1 VMAIDPG
8 FRTDHTL
15 LGETQW
21 TFSREPAVQQR
32 RKIVQQE
39 LIERVR
45 TLPGVEAAGLV
56 NDHPLGVGGFA
67 NGQFIEMTRQDEL
80 QSPED
85 LARLGPEVKNRV
97 GMAGYRIA
105 SEGYF
110 TAMGIRL
117 IRGRLFEDSDGP
129 DAPHVAVISESLAAT
144 KWPDQDP
151 IGRFIQFGNMDGDL
165 RGFRVVGVVS
175 DVREVSP
182 ETVPGPLF
190 YGYYKQRMA
199 SRFTMVVRTG
209 MASALAPTVR
219 QVVREADPELPLQL
233 RTAEE
238 ALDRALAG
246 RRFSLTLIVAFSASA
261 LILAALGIY
270 GLITY
275 LVAERTREIGIRLAL
290 GAESADVLR
299 LVLGRGLVLAVGG
312 IAVGLVAAMGL
323 TRFLEGMLFGVTT
336 ADPVA
341 LGGVM
346 LVTLLAV
353 VMASYVPARRAM
365 RVAPVIAMRAE

>member
-1 VMAIDPG
+1 
-8 FRTDHTL
+8 
-15 LGETQW
+15 
-21 TFSREPAVQQR
+21 
-32 RKIVQQE
+32 
-39 LIERVR
+39 
-45 TLPGVEAAGLV
+45 
-56 NDHPLGVGGFA
+56 
-67 NGQFIEMTRQDEL
+67 
-80 QSPED
+80 
-85 LARLGPEVKNRV
+85 
-97 GMAGYRIA
+97 
-105 SEGYF
+105 
-110 TAMGIRL
+110 
-117 IRGRLFEDSDGP
+117 
-129 DAPHVAVISESLAAT
+129 
-144 KWPDQDP
+144 
-151 IGRFIQFGNMDGDL
+151 
-165 RGFRVVGVVS
+165 
-175 DVREVSP
+175 
-182 ETVPGPLF
+182 
-190 YGYYKQRMA
+190 
-199 SRFTMVVRTG
+199 MVVRTG

-261 LILAALGIY
+261 LILATLGIY

-299 LVLGRGLVLAVGG
+299 LVVGKGLVLAVGG
-312 IAVGLVAAMGL
+312 VAVGLVAAIGL

-336 ADPVA
+336 TDPVA
-341 LGGVM
+341 LGAVM